1 VVNSFARTEAL
12 VAAGALERDFAA
24 DLAEALQYL
33 MELRLRARLAED
45 RGGAGATGENFV
57 RAQDLSR
64 LQHDGLRDS
73 LLIAKRFK
81 ERISY
86 HFRLDAF

>member
-1 VVNSFARTEAL
+1 MTVTRQR
-12 VAAGALERDFAA
+12 RDAQPFPGPC
-24 DLAEALQYL
+24 LSP
-33 MELRLRARLAED
+33 
-45 RGGAGATGENFV
+45 T

-81 ERISY
+81 QRISY

>member
-1 VVNSFARTEAL
+1 V
-12 VAAGALERDFAA
+12 
-24 DLAEALQYL
+24 
-33 MELRLRARLAED
+33 RLDQD
-45 RGGAGATGENFV
+45 RGGAGAASDDLV
-57 RAQDLSR
+57 RARDLSR

-81 ERISY
+81 ERINY

>member
-1 VVNSFARTEAL
+1 M
-12 VAAGALERDFAA
+12 
-24 DLAEALQYL
+24 Q
-33 MELRLRARLAED
+33 LRLRGRLAKD
-45 RGGAGATGENFV
+45 RGGAGAAGDNLV

-64 LQHDGLRDS
+64 LQRDGLRDS

-81 ERISY
+81 ERLSY

>member
-1 VVNSFARTEAL
+1 
-12 VAAGALERDFAA
+12 
-24 DLAEALQYL
+24 
-33 MELRLRARLAED
+33 MELRLRARLAKD
-45 RGGAGATGENFV
+45 SGGAAGDDFV

>member
-1 VVNSFARTEAL
+1 MLHKTL
-12 VAAGALERDFAA
+12 
-24 DLAEALQYL
+24 
-33 MELRLRARLAED
+33 
-45 RGGAGATGENFV
+45 GGQVDGGDDFV

-73 LLIAKRFK
+73 LLIVKRFK

>member
-1 VVNSFARTEAL
+1 VNVSPR
-12 VAAGALERDFAA
+12 VYR
-24 DLAEALQYL
+24 
-33 MELRLRARLAED
+33 RLAKD
-45 RGGAGATGENFV
+45 RGGAGAAGENSV

-86 HFRLDAF
+86 HFHLDAF